1 MKEVNMWRQKKK
13 KTEEKD
19 SSMVDSTHASL
30 SALWNDNAVSKK
42 KRTKNGNER
51 TQTNATH
58 QQTPEIYQ
66 MANASQSVKTNV
78 RLICPGIKSR
88 EAAEESQAAIYPFRQ
103 SAFNACMSQMIIYS
117 LLSTTNVWINSCKRF
132 LDCAR
137 RKNQLARL
145 PCIYLSHLFAGVNQV
160 RRSHPPLI

>member
-1 MKEVNMWRQKKK
+1 MKEVNMWRQKRKK
-13 KTEEKD
+13 KQRRRT
-19 SSMVDSTHASL
+19 VAWLTPHARRYLRCEMTTL
-30 SALWNDNAVSKK
+30 SRKK
-42 KRTKNGNER
+42 KRTKNGNKR

-66 MANASQSVKTNV
+66 MPNASQSVKTNP

-88 EAAEESQAAIYPFRQ
+88 EAAEESQAAIYPLRQ
-103 SAFNACMSQMIIYS
+103 SAFNACTSQMIIYS

-145 PCIYLSHLFAGVNQV
+145 PCIYLSRLFADENQV
-160 RRSHPPLI
+160 RR